1 MASCEAKTMDL
12 TVNLTLEGLA
22 VIGVVCWLVY
32 KVLSPPSRPIQR
44 GPEKMCDPWWKSH
57 H

>member
-1 MASCEAKTMDL
+1 MDL

-22 VIGVVCWLVY
+22 LIGVVCWLVY
-32 KVLSPPSRPIQR
+32 KVLSPQSRPIQK
-44 GPEKMCDPWWKSH
+44 GPEKAREPWWKSH

>member
-1 MASCEAKTMDL
+1 MQLSVDQIEA
-12 TVNLTLEGLA
+12 LA

-32 KVLSPPSRPIQR
+32 KFLSPPAGPIPR
-44 GPEKMCDPWWKSH
+44 GPEKMCHLWWKSH